1 MLKDK
6 ENKMKRFKS
15 ITAIILTLILILSLT
30 GCGEIKKAETAVNGM
45 FTAFK
50 NLDFEEAQKYVNV
63 DEITK
68 AGEEANENSM
78 LIMENVFDNLSYEII
93 SSEKVDSETVIVKT
107 KVTAT
112 DMKPVLGEFLT
123 KALEYAFS
131 NAFANPQPTE
141 EETDKKME
149 EILVECV
156 SKPDLATVTNEV
168 DIKVI
173 KTESKDW
180 KIEADDAVVNA
191 LLGGLADAAKEME
204 NAFNTEE

>member
-1 MLKDK
+1 
-6 ENKMKRFKS
+6 MKRFKS
-15 ITAIILTLILILSLT
+15 ITAIILTLILTLSLT
-30 GCGEIKKAETAVNGM
+30 GCGEVKKAETAVNGM

-78 LIMENVFDNLSYEII
+78 LIMETVFDNLSYEII
-93 SSEKVDSETVIVKT
+93 SSEKVDNETVIVKT

-112 DMKPVLGEFLT
+112 DMKPVLGEFLS

-131 NAFANPQPTE
+131 NAFADPQPTE

-149 EILVECV
+149 EILVKCA

>member
-1 MLKDK
+1 
-6 ENKMKRFKS
+6 MKRIKT
-15 ITAIILTLILILSLT
+15 ITAIILTLILTLSLT

-50 NLDFEEAQKYVNV
+50 SLNFEEAQKYVNV

-78 LIMENVFDNLSYEII
+78 LIMETVFDNLSYEII
-93 SSEKVDSETVIVKT
+93 SSEKIDNETVIVKT

-112 DMKPVLGEFLT
+112 DMKPVLGEFLA

-141 EETDKKME
+141 EETNKKME
-149 EILVECV
+149 EILVECA

>member
-1 MLKDK
+1 
-6 ENKMKRFKS
+6 MKKFKS
-15 ITAIILTLILILSLT
+15 ITAIILTLILTLSLA

-63 DEITK
+63 DDITK

-78 LIMENVFDNLSYEII
+78 LIMETVFDNLSYEII
-93 SSEKVDSETVIVKT
+93 SSEKVDNETVIVKT

-112 DMKPVLGEFLT
+112 DMKPVLGEFLS

-141 EETDKKME
+141 EETNKKME
-149 EILVECV
+149 EILVECA

-180 KIEADDAVVNA
+180 KIEVDDAVVNA

>member
-1 MLKDK
+1 
-6 ENKMKRFKS
+6 MKRFKS

-50 NLDFEEAQKYVNV
+50 SLNFEEAQKYVNV

-78 LIMENVFDNLSYEII
+78 LIMETVFDNLSYEII

-141 EETDKKME
+141 EETNKKME
-149 EILVECV
+149 EILVECA

>member
-1 MLKDK
+1 
-6 ENKMKRFKS
+6 MKKFKS
-15 ITAIILTLILILSLT
+15 ITAIILTLILTLSLA

-78 LIMENVFDNLSYEII
+78 LIMETVFDNLSYEII
-93 SSEKVDSETVIVKT
+93 SSEKVDNETVIVKT

-112 DMKPVLGEFLT
+112 DMKPVLGEFLS

-141 EETDKKME
+141 EETNKKME
-149 EILVECV
+149 EILVECA

>member
-1 MLKDK
+1 
-6 ENKMKRFKS
+6 MKRIKS
-15 ITAIILTLILILSLT
+15 ITAIILTLILTLSLT

-50 NLDFEEAQKYVNV
+50 NLNFEEAQKYVNV

-78 LIMENVFDNLSYEII
+78 LIMETVFDNLSYEII
-93 SSEKVDSETVIVKT
+93 SSEKVDNETVIVKT

-112 DMKPVLGEFLT
+112 DMKPVLGEFLA

-141 EETDKKME
+141 EETNKKME
-149 EILVECV
+149 EILVECA

-191 LLGGLADAAKEME
+191 LFGGLADAAKEME

>member
-1 MLKDK
+1 
-6 ENKMKRFKS
+6 MKKFKS
-15 ITAIILTLILILSLT
+15 ITAIILTLILTLSLT

-45 FTAFK
+45 FAAFK

-78 LIMENVFDNLSYEII
+78 LIMETVFDNLSYEII
-93 SSEKVDSETVIVKT
+93 SSEKVDNETVIVKT

-112 DMKPVLGEFLT
+112 DMKPVLGEFLS

-141 EETDKKME
+141 EETNKKME
-149 EILVECV
+149 EILVECA

>member
-1 MLKDK
+1 
-6 ENKMKRFKS
+6 MKRFKS
-15 ITAIILTLILILSLT
+15 ITAIILTLILTLSLT

-50 NLDFEEAQKYVNV
+50 NLNFEEAQKYVNV

-78 LIMENVFDNLSYEII
+78 LIMETVFDNLSYEII
-93 SSEKVDSETVIVKT
+93 SSEKVDKETVVVKT

-131 NAFANPQPTE
+131 NAFADPQPTE
-141 EETDKKME
+141 EETNKKME
-149 EILVECV
+149 EILVECA

>member
-1 MLKDK
+1 
-6 ENKMKRFKS
+6 MKRFKS
-15 ITAIILTLILILSLT
+15 IIAIILTLILILSLT

-78 LIMENVFDNLSYEII
+78 LIMETVFDNLSYEII

-149 EILVECV
+149 EILVECA

>member
-1 MLKDK
+1 
-6 ENKMKRFKS
+6 MKKFKS
-15 ITAIILTLILILSLT
+15 ITAIILTLILTLSLT

-68 AGEEANENSM
+68 AGEEANEHSM
-78 LIMENVFDNLSYEII
+78 LIMETVFDNLSYEII
-93 SSEKVDSETVIVKT
+93 SSEKVDNETVIVKT

-112 DMKPVLGEFLT
+112 DMKPVLGEFLS

-141 EETDKKME
+141 EETNKKME
-149 EILVECV
+149 EILVECA

>member
-1 MLKDK
+1 
-6 ENKMKRFKS
+6 MKKFKS
-15 ITAIILTLILILSLT
+15 ITAIILTLILTLSLT

-78 LIMENVFDNLSYEII
+78 LIMETVFDNLSYEII
-93 SSEKVDSETVIVKT
+93 SSEKVDNETVIVKT

-112 DMKPVLGEFLT
+112 DMKPVLGEFLS

-141 EETDKKME
+141 EETNKKME
-149 EILVECV
+149 EILVECA

>member
-1 MLKDK
+1 M
-6 ENKMKRFKS
+6 KMKRFKS

-50 NLDFEEAQKYVNV
+50 SLNFEEAQKYVNV

-78 LIMENVFDNLSYEII
+78 LIMETVFDNLSYEII

-141 EETDKKME
+141 EETNKKME
-149 EILVECV
+149 EILVECA

>member
-1 MLKDK
+1 
-6 ENKMKRFKS
+6 MKRFKS

-78 LIMENVFDNLSYEII
+78 LIMETVFDNLSYEII

-112 DMKPVLGEFLT
+112 DMKPVLDEFLT

-131 NAFANPQPTE
+131 NAFATPQPTE

-149 EILVECV
+149 EILVECA

>member
-1 MLKDK
+1 
-6 ENKMKRFKS
+6 MKRFKS

-50 NLDFEEAQKYVNV
+50 SLNFEEAQKYVNV

-78 LIMENVFDNLSYEII
+78 LIMETVFDNLSYEII
-93 SSEKVDSETVIVKT
+93 SSEKIDNETVIVKT

-112 DMKPVLGEFLT
+112 DMKPVLGEFLA

-141 EETDKKME
+141 EETNKKME
-149 EILVECV
+149 EILVECA